1 MTQLAL
7 DATAPVPVALG
18 RRPGRSR
25 AVAADVAVGTAV
37 FVGTLTG
44 VVFLLALLATI
55 VGQGWDRL
63 VADPLGFLG
72 SYVSRVPGD
81 AGIRAALVGTLWLA
95 LLVGAITFPI
105 GVGAALYLE
114 ELAPRVRL
122 TRWIETNIANLAGVP
137 SIVYGLLGL
146 GVFVRFLGMG
156 PSLLAGALTLSI
168 MSLPLVIVAS
178 REAIRT
184 VPASIREG
192 ALAVGATPMQVT
204 ARQVV
209 PAALPGTVTG
219 AVLALARA
227 IGETAPLLVVGAAV
241 SIFATP
247 IGVNDRFS
255 ALPVVIFN
263 WTSRPQPAFADA
275 AAAASIV
282 LLALLAAMSALAMFV
297 RARTSTRW

>member
-1 MTQLAL
+1 MSLPLTSPLPT
-7 DATAPVPVALG
+7 TAVAG
-18 RRPGRSR
+18 RQPGRAR
-25 AVAADVAVGTAV
+25 GVVADVAVGGAL
-37 FVGTLTG
+37 FLGTLIG
-44 VVFLLALLATI
+44 VVFLLALVVTV

-63 VADPLGFLG
+63 AADPIEFLG
-72 SYVSRVPGD
+72 SYVSRFPDD
-81 AGIRAALVGTLWLA
+81 AGIKAALVGTMWLA
-95 LLVGAITFPI
+95 VLVATITFPI
-105 GVGAALYLE
+105 GIGAALYLE
-114 ELAPRVRL
+114 ELAPRSRI

-168 MSLPLVIVAS
+168 MSLPVVIVAS
-178 REAIRT
+178 REAIKT
-184 VPASIREG
+184 VPSGIREG

-255 ALPVVIFN
+255 ALPIVIFN
-263 WTSRPQPAFADA
+263 WTSRPQAAFAEA

-282 LLALLAAMSALAMFV
+282 LLALLAAIAALAMFV

>member
-1 MTQLAL
+1 MSSPISPWV
-7 DATAPVPVALG
+7 APCSL
-18 RRPGRSR
+18 
-25 AVAADVAVGTAV
+25 
-37 FVGTLTG
+37 GTLTG
-44 VVFLLALLATI
+44 AVFLLALVVTV

-63 VADPLGFLG
+63 AADPIEFLG
-72 SYVSRVPGD
+72 SYVSRFPDD
-81 AGIRAALVGTLWLA
+81 AGIKAALVGTMWLA
-95 LLVGAITFPI
+95 VLVATITFPI
-105 GVGAALYLE
+105 GIGAALYLE
-114 ELAPRVRL
+114 ELAPRSRV

-168 MSLPLVIVAS
+168 MSLPVVIVAS
-178 REAIRT
+178 REAIKT
-184 VPASIREG
+184 VPSGIREG

-255 ALPVVIFN
+255 ALPIVIFN
-263 WTSRPQPAFADA
+263 WTSRPQAAFAEA

-282 LLALLAAMSALAMFV
+282 LLALLAAISALAMFV

>member
-44 VVFLLALLATI
+44 VVFLLALVATI

-63 VADPLGFLG
+63 TADPVGFLG
-72 SYVSRVPGD
+72 SYVSRVPRD
-81 AGIRAALVGTLWLA
+81 AGVRAALVGTLWLA

-184 VPASIREG
+184 VPAGIREG

>member
-1 MTQLAL
+1 
-7 DATAPVPVALG
+7 
-18 RRPGRSR
+18 
-25 AVAADVAVGTAV
+25 V

-44 VVFLLALLATI
+44 VVFLLGLVATI
-55 VGQGWDRL
+55 VGQGGDRL
-63 VADPLGFLG
+63 AADPLGFLG

-95 LLVGAITFPI
+95 LLVGAMTFPI

-184 VPASIREG
+184 VPAGIREG

>member
-1 MTQLAL
+1 VSLPLTSRLPT
-7 DATAPVPVALG
+7 TAAAG
-18 RRPGRSR
+18 RQPGRAR
-25 AVAADVAVGTAV
+25 GVVADVAVGGAL
-37 FVGTLTG
+37 FLGTLTG
-44 VVFLLALLATI
+44 VVFLLALVVTVI
-55 VGQGWDRL
+55 GQGWDRL
-63 VADPLGFLG
+63 AADPIEFLG
-72 SYVSRVPGD
+72 SYVSRFPDD
-81 AGIRAALVGTLWLA
+81 AGIKAALVGTMWLA
-95 LLVGAITFPI
+95 VLVATITFPI
-105 GVGAALYLE
+105 GIGAALYLE
-114 ELAPRVRL
+114 ELAPRSRI

-168 MSLPLVIVAS
+168 MSLPVVIVAS
-178 REAIRT
+178 REAIKT
-184 VPASIREG
+184 VPSGIREG
-192 ALAVGATPMQVT
+192 ALAIGATPMQVT

-255 ALPVVIFN
+255 ALPIVIFN
-263 WTSRPQPAFADA
+263 WTSRPQAAFAEA

-282 LLALLAAMSALAMFV
+282 LLALLAAIAALAMFV

>member
-1 MTQLAL
+1 MSLPLSTPLPG
-7 DATAPVPVALG
+7 TAVAIG
-18 RRPGRSR
+18 RQPGRVR
-25 AVAADVAVGTAV
+25 GLVADVAVGGAL
-37 FVGTLTG
+37 FLGTLIG
-44 VVFLLALLATI
+44 VVFLLALVVTI
-55 VGQGWDRL
+55 VAQGWDRL
-63 VADPLGFLG
+63 LADPIGFLG
-72 SYVSRVPGD
+72 SYVSRFPED
-81 AGIRAALVGTLWLA
+81 AGIKAALVGTMWLA
-95 LLVGAITFPI
+95 ALVAVITFPVGI
-105 GVGAALYLE
+105 GAALYLE
-114 ELAPRVRL
+114 EHAPKTRL

-168 MSLPLVIVAS
+168 MSLPVVIVAS
-178 REAIRT
+178 REAIKT
-184 VPASIREG
+184 VPSGIREG

-227 IGETAPLLVVGAAV
+227 VGETAPLLVVGAAV

-255 ALPVVIFN
+255 ALPIVIFN
-263 WTSRPQPAFADA
+263 WTSRPQVAFAEA
-275 AAAASIV
+275 AAAASVV
-282 LLALLAAMSALAMFV
+282 LLALLAAIAALAMFV

>member
-1 MTQLAL
+1 M
-7 DATAPVPVALG
+7 APCSL
-18 RRPGRSR
+18 
-25 AVAADVAVGTAV
+25 
-37 FVGTLTG
+37 GTLTG
-44 VVFLLALLATI
+44 AVFLLALVVTV

-63 VADPLGFLG
+63 AADPIEFLG
-72 SYVSRVPGD
+72 SYVSRFPDD
-81 AGIRAALVGTLWLA
+81 AGIRAALVGTMWLA
-95 LLVGAITFPI
+95 VLVAAITFPI
-105 GVGAALYLE
+105 GIGAALYLE
-114 ELAPRVRL
+114 ELAPRSRI

-168 MSLPLVIVAS
+168 MSLPVVIVAS
-178 REAIRT
+178 REAIKT
-184 VPASIREG
+184 VPSGIREG

-255 ALPVVIFN
+255 ALPIVIFN
-263 WTSRPQPAFADA
+263 WTSRPQAAFAEA

-282 LLALLAAMSALAMFV
+282 LLALLAAIAALAMFV

>member
-1 MTQLAL
+1 LPT
-7 DATAPVPVALG
+7 TAAAG
-18 RRPGRSR
+18 RQPGRAR
-25 AVAADVAVGTAV
+25 GVVADVAVGGAL
-37 FVGTLTG
+37 FLGTLTG
-44 VVFLLALLATI
+44 VVFLLALVVTV

-63 VADPLGFLG
+63 AADPIEFLG
-72 SYVSRVPGD
+72 SYVSRFPDD
-81 AGIRAALVGTLWLA
+81 AGIKAALVGTMWLA
-95 LLVGAITFPI
+95 VLVATITFPI
-105 GVGAALYLE
+105 GIGAALYLE
-114 ELAPRVRL
+114 ELAPRSRI

-168 MSLPLVIVAS
+168 MSLPVVIVAS
-178 REAIRT
+178 REAIKT
-184 VPASIREG
+184 VPSGIREG

-255 ALPVVIFN
+255 ALPIVIFN
-263 WTSRPQPAFADA
+263 WTSRPQAAFAEA

-282 LLALLAAMSALAMFV
+282 LLALLAAIAALAMFV